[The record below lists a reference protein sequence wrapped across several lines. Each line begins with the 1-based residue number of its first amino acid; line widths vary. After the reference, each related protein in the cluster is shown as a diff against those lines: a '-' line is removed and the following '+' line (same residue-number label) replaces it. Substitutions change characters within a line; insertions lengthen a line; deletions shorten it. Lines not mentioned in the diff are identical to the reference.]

1 VTDRDDTT
9 QETPDA
15 KRKRVFAYCRYSS
28 EGQSRFSIE
37 AQHDEILSR
46 AQHEADWDITWWDE
60 PARSAFVEDPKERP
74 IWNAMMDAARA
85 GECDAVVVYDV
96 SRFSRR
102 AYVALKAVNDIIAV
116 GAQFISLTEA
126 SLDSTSMTGYD
137 ALGYAAVNAQAF
149 SIKLGARA
157 RKGMEQRAKRGL
169 HVAHPPFGY
178 AVQDVRDG
186 NRLPFVP
193 DVREAITEDDLAG
206 HPGNWAG
213 LKQLHAYLLAGMT
226 NQEAAEAMNAH
237 GVWTFSIPSMSARAV
252 RPFTKTAVN
261 HIRHNVFYRPFTP
274 NDDRGTVTINGVE
287 YRGQHEAACTWD
299 EWRTMQ
305 EVARSRRRGWTIT
318 RHMRSEGFEVEFR
331 ALLCCAECGARL
343 WVNRVHQGT
352 LEDGGE
358 RLVERY
364 WCPAKQ
370 AGHAC
375 AAAGKFIYAE
385 EMRRHWID
393 WLRSHP
399 LPPDFEE
406 RVRQHVLFLAKHG
419 RQGRDEPD
427 ATRVMREKDLWEQ
440 RRANAMTAF
449 LDAKVDEREWRRRV
463 KEADAAIKKLN
474 HETRNAEQMTIR
486 LLDAA
491 RIMTD
496 AASAWEVMTTQERQ
510 MAAQLMVAEK
520 GIRVELLGARGRYH
534 RYQAVD
540 ERQPSGR
547 IVSVTLR
554 DPFRDLLA
562 VMNGDLVSEGVAG

>member
-1 VTDRDDTT
+1 VTERDDTT
-9 QETPDA
+9 QDQPQR

-46 AQHEADWDITWWDE
+46 AQHEGDWDITWWDE

-85 GECDAVVVYDV
+85 GECDVVVVYDV

-102 AYVALKAVNDIIAV
+102 AYVALKAVNDIIAI

-137 ALGYAAVNAQAF
+137 AIGYAAVNAQAF
-149 SIKLGARA
+149 SIKLGVRA

-186 NRLPFVP
+186 NKLPFIY
-193 DVREAITEDDLAG
+193 DVRQGDPSG

-213 LKQLHAYLLAGMT
+213 LRQLHAYLLVGMT
-226 NQEAAEAMNAH
+226 NQEGAEAMNAH

-252 RPFTKTAVN
+252 RPFTKTAVD
-261 HIRHNVFYRPFTP
+261 HIRRNVFYRPFSP
-274 NDDRGTVTINGVE
+274 NDDHGTVTINGVE
-287 YRGQHEAACTWD
+287 YRGQHLAACTWD
-299 EWRTMQ
+299 EWTTMQ
-305 EVARSRRRGWTIT
+305 EVAKSRRRGWTIT
-318 RHMRSEGFEVEFR
+318 QRMRAEGFDVEFR
-331 ALLCCAECGARL
+331 ALLSCADCGARL
-343 WVNRVHQGT
+343 WVSRLHQGT
-352 LEDGGE
+352 QEDGSQ

-364 WCPAKQ
+364 FCPAKE
-370 AGHAC
+370 AGASC
-375 AAAGKFIYAE
+375 VSAGKYVYAS
-385 EMRRHWID
+385 EMRERWID
-393 WLRSHP
+393 WLTLHP
-399 LPPDFEE
+399 LPADFEE
-406 RVRQHVLFLAKHG
+406 RVRQHVLWMAKHG
-419 RQGRDEPD
+419 RAGKEEPD
-427 ATRVMREKDLWEQ
+427 MTRVMKEKDVWEK

-449 LDAKVDEREWRRRV
+449 LDAKIDEREWRRRV
-463 KEADAAIKKLN
+463 KEADTSIKKLN
-474 HETRNAEQMTIR
+474 HESRNAEQMTIR

-496 AASAWEVMTTQERQ
+496 AASAWGHMSTQERQ
-510 MAAQLMVAEK
+510 MAAQLMIAEK

-534 RYQAVD
+534 RYQAAED
-540 ERQPSGR
+540 KLPSGR

-554 DPFRDLLA
+554 DPFRDLMA
-562 VMNGDLVSEGVAG
+562 VMNGELVSDGVAG